1 MSARVLLVFL
11 ALGLSGCACCD
22 DAQSSPTAAGT
33 VDAAAGEAIVQGT
46 VVDAATRAP
55 VAGAQV
61 TAPGGSRARSDDA
74 GRFRIAGLAPGLE
87 GELVAEGPD
96 GAVGRVPLRPLRP
109 GTLEVVVHLR
119 RP

>member
-1 MSARVLLVFL
+1 MSARALLTLL
-11 ALGLSGCACCD
+11 ALCLSGCACCD
-22 DAQSSPTAAGT
+22 DGTSPTTGAG
-33 VDAAAGEAIVQGT
+33 AAAVGESSVEGT
-46 VVDAATRAP
+46 VVDADTRAP

-61 TAPGGSRARSDDA
+61 TAPDGSRARSDDA

-96 GAVGRVPLRPLRP
+96 GGVGRIPLRPLRP
-109 GTLEVVVHLR
+109 GPLEVVVHLR

>member
-1 MSARVLLVFL
+1 MSARVLLAFL

-22 DAQSSPTAAGT
+22 GETPHGAAQS
-33 VDAAAGEAIVQGT
+33 AAAEEASVQGT

-61 TAPGGSRARSDDA
+61 RAPDGSRARSDEA
-74 GRFRIAGLAPGLE
+74 GRFRIAGLAPGLA

-96 GAVGRVPLRPLRP
+96 GGVGRLPLRPLRP

>member
-1 MSARVLLVFL
+1 MSARALLALL

-22 DAQSSPTAAGT
+22 DTQSSPASAG
-33 VDAAAGEAIVQGT
+33 AAAAEGEAIVEGT
-46 VVDAATRAP
+46 VVDADTRAP

-61 TAPGGSRARSDDA
+61 TAPDGSHARSDAA

-96 GAVGRVPLRPLRP
+96 GGVGRLPLRPLRP
-109 GTLEVVVHLR
+109 GPLEVVVHLR